1 MIDQISNLP
10 DIYKGIFTGVGG
22 SLIATIGVYIN
33 EKSKQRALK
42 RDNKKL
48 VEETEKI
55 KAEYTSKLEELKKDH
70 QLEISR
76 RKYQYEGKKESY
88 VAFFKMLDT
97 FTADQNIKSQ
107 DKLKDLIHEF
117 NRNFGDSVSSQ
128 KKASLVF
135 SKKINVLA
143 MESYKEFIKLKQET
157 NVIKLMA
164 SDAVIDHLLLLE
176 LSYENLMKESDKM
189 MNALPRLIMLGNED
203 RMNELKEEI
212 EIKGRV
218 INKIKD
224 ELNSLMRKELNE
236 I

>member
-10 DIYKGIFTGVGG
+10 DIYKGIFTGIGG

-33 EKSKQRALK
+33 EKSKQRTLK
-42 RDNKKL
+42 KDNKKL

-55 KAEYTSKLEELKKDH
+55 KAEFTSKLEELKKDH

-76 RKYQYEGKKESY
+76 RKYQYEGKKDSY
-88 VAFFKMLDT
+88 VSFFKMLDT

-107 DKLKDLIHEF
+107 DKLKNLIHEF

-135 SKKINVLA
+135 SKKINTLTIK
-143 MESYKEFIKLKQET
+143 SYEEFIKLKQET

-164 SDAVIDHLLLLE
+164 SDAVIEHLLLLE
-176 LSYENLMKESDKM
+176 LGYENLMNESDKM
-189 MNALPRLIMLGNED
+189 MSALPKLIMLGNEA

-218 INKIKD
+218 INNIKD
-224 ELNSLMRKELNE
+224 ELNSLMRQELNE